1 MPGDYEQKFDNL
13 RAYIAYMYAHPG
25 KKLLFMGCE
34 LAQFDEWSE
43 EKTIGWDLLRFDKHR
58 QFKDFSRE
66 LFQFYRDTP
75 AMWEQ
80 DGGWDGFDWLSCDN
94 AEQNIISFLR
104 RDQKGNEVIVICN
117 FSSVTREDY
126 RIGVPRRGR
135 YDEIFSTDAVRFGG
149 KGTENTRIYT
159 KQTPMHGRSCCVSLT
174 LPAFSTIY
182 LYKKASAPKA
192 SATVEKKGTARTASK
207 RVKAESGS
215 KKTEKAE
222 KTVKASTRGRAAA
235 KKTTAADADGTVK
248 KRRTKKDKE
257 A

>member
-1 MPGDYEQKFDNL
+1 
-13 RAYIAYMYAHPG
+13 MYAHPG

-75 AMWEQ
+75 AMWEL

-104 RDQKGNEVIVICN
+104 RDKKGNEVIVICN

-135 YDEIFSTDAVRFGG
+135 YDEIFSTDFTRFGG
-149 KGTENTRIYT
+149 KGVDNPRIYT

-174 LPAFSTIY
+174 LPAFTTIY
-182 LYKKASAPKA
+182 LYKKASPPKA
-192 SATVEKKGTARTASK
+192 SETVEKKGTARESTR
-207 RVKAESGS
+207 RVKSESGS
-215 KKTEKAE
+215 KKTVKTEK
-222 KTVKASTRGRAAA
+222 SA
-235 KKTTAADADGTVK
+235 KSAGKTTKKAGEKKPAARRRVK
-248 KRRTKKDKE
+248 KDQE